1 MRRQASLPRLVI
13 FGDPAKGPVA
23 ETMREFSL
31 FLKDKAEIVASCHL
45 TECRPEVLR
54 KSDFAVVLGGDGSII
69 SAARH
74 LSAARV
80 PVIGVNLGRLG
91 FLAEFSVAEFKHYF
105 DDIVAG
111 KARIE
116 RRMMLGC
123 RVGQKRQC
131 ERSAAIRPARE
142 RFSSKAVNDVFI
154 TAGPPFRVI
163 EMKIAV
169 DGEQLPSCVGDG
181 LIVSTPTGSTAY
193 NLSAGG
199 PILAGSM
206 EAMVITPICPH
217 SLNFRPIV
225 IDAASVIEIRCT
237 RINEGTTVSVDGQV
251 ATGLALDEVVNVAR
265 VRSSFLVVENP
276 TRTRWDTLVTK
287 LGWARKPRYATAI
300 GRPRNRVPR
309 SGSGDARIGYVG
321 RGAALTPFDA
331 TGRRNEPAT
340 VRRTTTTV
348 RHGSDIR

>member
-1 MRRQASLPRLVI
+1 MRRHASLPRLVI
-13 FGDPAKGPVA
+13 FGDPEKGPVA
-23 ETMREFSL
+23 ETMREFSR
-31 FLKDKAEIVASCHL
+31 FLKDKAQIVASCHL

-54 KSDFAVVLGGDGSII
+54 KCDFAIVLGGDGSII

-74 LSAARV
+74 LGAAKV

-105 DDIVAG
+105 DDILAG
-111 KARIE
+111 KARVE

-123 RVGQKRQC
+123 RVGPRHVIA
-131 ERSAAIRPARE
+131 SAARQSGRARE
-142 RFSSKAVNDVFI
+142 RFYTKAVNDVFI

-163 EMKIAV
+163 EMKIAL

-206 EAMVITPICPH
+206 EAMVITPVCPH

-225 IDAASVIEIRCT
+225 VDAASVIEISCT

-251 ATGLALDEVVNVAR
+251 STGLSIGEVVNVAR

-287 LGWARKPRYATAI
+287 LGWAKKPRYAT
-300 GRPRNRVPR
+300 
-309 SGSGDARIGYVG
+309 
-321 RGAALTPFDA
+321 
-331 TGRRNEPAT
+331 E
-340 VRRTTTTV
+340 
-348 RHGSDIR
+348 

>member
-1 MRRQASLPRLVI
+1 MPRVVL
-13 FGDPAKGPVA
+13 FGDPQKGPVA

-31 FLKDKAEIVASCHL
+31 FLQDKAQIIASCHL

-54 KSDFAVVLGGDGSII
+54 KSDFAIVLGGDGSII

-105 DDIVAG
+105 EDIVAG
-111 KARIE
+111 HARIE

-123 RVGQKRQC
+123 RVGPQGGRD
-131 ERSAAIRPARE
+131 

-154 TAGPPFRVI
+154 TAGPPFHVI
-163 EMKIAV
+163 EMEIAV
-169 DGEQLPSCVGDG
+169 DDERLPSCVGDG

-217 SLNFRPIV
+217 SLSFRPIV

-251 ATGLALDEVVNVAR
+251 ATKLALGEVLNVAR
-265 VRSSFLVVENP
+265 VRTSFLVVENP
-276 TRTRWDTLVTK
+276 VRTRWDTLVTK
-287 LGWARKPRYATAI
+287 LGWARKPRYA
-300 GRPRNRVPR
+300 P
-309 SGSGDARIGYVG
+309 
-321 RGAALTPFDA
+321 
-331 TGRRNEPAT
+331 E
-340 VRRTTTTV
+340 
-348 RHGSDIR
+348 